1 MGQPGSLLF
10 RKAGILFTTKPT
22 TMKKNYLY
30 LLLFV
35 AGLAFLAATKP
46 VVKSPYGFSK
56 GTPDIKSVS
65 ALSFGKDGILFIG
78 DSKTATVFALETKD
92 NKFNNQGAEISVV
105 GIDEKIAAALG
116 TQKDKITITDLA
128 VNPVSKKLYAGV
140 QHSDGTAVI
149 LTVSNERIEAV
160 SLKDVNFSSIALND
174 VYAEDAKDARGR
186 PLRISTI
193 SDMGF
198 ANGKVLVSG
207 LSNKEFSSSFR
218 SIPFPF
224 SDQQEM
230 ASLEMY
236 HGAHGRYETTSPIRT
251 FTTGKINGKDYLI
264 ASYTCT
270 PLVLFPMDELKAGQ
284 HVKGRTIA
292 EMGSGNTPIDM
303 ITITK
308 GNESFLVMAN
318 TARAVTRVDYK
329 TVVSFEGT
337 LTERVPGTAGTP
349 FVQVPALTKVLQMDK
364 LDNNHVVLLQKKE
377 TGSLDLLTTANDTL

>member
-1 MGQPGSLLF
+1 
-10 RKAGILFTTKPT
+10 
-22 TMKKNYLY
+22 MKKNHLY
-30 LLLFV
+30 LLLIV
-35 AGLAFLAATKP
+35 AGVAFLAATKP
-46 VVKSPYGFSK
+46 FVKSPYGFSK
-56 GTPDIKSVS
+56 GTPAIKSVS

-78 DSKTATVFALETKD
+78 DSKTATVFAVETKD
-92 NKFNNQGAEISVV
+92 NKFSNQATEISVA

-116 TQKDKITITDLA
+116 TEKDKITITDLA

-149 LTVSNERIEAV
+149 LIISNEKIEAV
-160 SLKDVNFSSIALND
+160 SLKDVNYSSIALND

-224 SDQQEM
+224 TDQQEM

-318 TARAVTRVDYK
+318 TARAVTKVDYK
-329 TVVSFEGT
+329 NVVSFEGT

-364 LDNNHVVLLQKKE
+364 LDNSHVVVLQKKE
-377 TGSLDLLTTANDTL
+377 TGSLDLLTTANDAL